1 MVYGSLEKKGGDLD
15 ENSSMLLKTY
25 GGKMSEDRL
34 STMLMKKVAYSRL
47 STICM
52 KTKGLIEIVGNWI

>member
-34 STMLMKKVAYSRL
+34 STMLMKKSCLQSPFHDMYE
-47 STICM
+47 
-52 KTKGLIEIVGNWI
+52 KKGLREMVGNWI